1 MISGFLLWS
10 FLTNFGMMTIRSILP
25 LTLVLVLACAPNLR
39 IVDRYAMNEK
49 KTVEV
54 LKGNGNEARV
64 TKRIHYYSNGQ
75 IKSEISISNGEANGK
90 FITFHSNGAVASKG
104 KFYSGKERGKC
115 AWTNEKGSVDS
126 IHSYQNGILHGKT
139 QYYSGEK
146 LIKSQKY
153 SDGELNG
160 KFVEN
165 YPTGSKKVSGNYLN
179 DLPHDKWIWW
189 DAD

>member
-10 FLTNFGMMTIRSILP
+10 FLTNFGMMTIQSILP

-75 IKSEISISNGEANGK
+75 IKSEINISNGEAKGK
-90 FITFHSNGAVASKG
+90 FITYHSNGVVAS
-104 KFYSGKERGKC
+104 
-115 AWTNEKGSVDS
+115 
-126 IHSYQNGILHGKT
+126 
-139 QYYSGEK
+139 
-146 LIKSQKY
+146 
-153 SDGELNG
+153 
-160 KFVEN
+160 
-165 YPTGSKKVSGNYLN
+165 
-179 DLPHDKWIWW
+179 
-189 DAD
+189 